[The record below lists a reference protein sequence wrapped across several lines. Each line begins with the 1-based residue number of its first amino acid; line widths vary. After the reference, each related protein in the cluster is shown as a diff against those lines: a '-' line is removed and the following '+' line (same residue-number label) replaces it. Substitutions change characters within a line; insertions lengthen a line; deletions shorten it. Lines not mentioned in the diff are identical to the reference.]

1 MGRWVDI
8 TRLLLPGFGLRYRKA
23 HEGEKMEPYL
33 DQLIAF
39 FSAGA
44 PKLISALL
52 IFVLSLYFARLLS
65 NFLKRV
71 LQRRRAPA
79 GVVQLLGQLALWSII
94 VAGIITALQQF
105 VDVTAFLAGLG
116 ILGFTVGFALQDIMK
131 NFAAGVILLVQ
142 QPFHVGETIGVKGF
156 DGTVLAIDLRS
167 TEMKA
172 TDGRIVILPNADV
185 LANPII
191 NYSRANQR
199 RVELS
204 LNLSHASEPD
214 SVRQIILKAI
224 ESVPGFIKEPAPVI
238 VFNSLTDHAVELNAN
253 FWVDVTK
260 NDPFHAKD
268 AVLLNVMSAFSE
280 QGIEIPHPAQAVYS
294 K

>member
-1 MGRWVDI
+1 
-8 TRLLLPGFGLRYRKA
+8 
-23 HEGEKMEPYL
+23 MELYL

-94 VAGIITALQQF
+94 LAGIITALQQF

-214 SVRQIILKAI
+214 SVRQIILNAI

-238 VFNSLTDHAVELNAN
+238 VFNSLTDHAMELNAN

>member
-1 MGRWVDI
+1 MQ
-8 TRLLLPGFGLRYRKA
+8 
-23 HEGEKMEPYL
+23 PYF
-33 DQLIAF
+33 DQFVAF
-39 FSAGA
+39 FIAGT
-44 PKLISALL
+44 PRLFTALV
-52 IFVLSLYFARLLS
+52 IFILSLYLARLIS
-65 NFLKRV
+65 NLLRRV

-105 VDVTAFLAGLG
+105 FEVTAFLTGLG

-131 NFAAGVILLVQ
+131 NFAAGVILLLQ

-167 TEMKA
+167 TEMRA
-172 TDGRIVILPNADV
+172 TDGRVVILPNADV
-185 LANPII
+185 LSNPII

-204 LNLSHASEPD
+204 LSLSHTSEP
-214 SVRQIILKAI
+214 STVRQIVLDAI
-224 ESVPGFIKEPAPVI
+224 EAIPGFVGEPAPVI
-238 VFNSLTDHAVELNAN
+238 VFNSLSDHAMELNAN

-268 AVLLNVMSAFSE
+268 AVLLKVMSAFNE

-294 K
+294 RS